1 MTTADL
7 GSAAGIN
14 IIQNQLMTEWDG
26 AVDVVIHAAGVMD
39 FAPFEE
45 MLPDSIHRVVA
56 INLEA
61 PIQLTRA
68 LLPSMLKQNTG
79 CVVFVGSVLGAL
91 GLPYFSTYSASKFA
105 LRGFAEALR
114 REVYGTGIDICY
126 IGPRSVK
133 TKLNA
138 GAVER
143 MAVATGMTMDD
154 PELVSSRIIQVIEKN
169 QVEVHLGFPE
179 SFFVKLNAFLPRLVD
194 FGMRGQKKTME
205 PFARKH

>member
-26 AVDVVIHAAGVMD
+26 VVDVVIHAAGVMD

-114 REVYGTGIDICY
+114 REVYGTDLDICY

-133 TKLNA
+133 NET
-138 GAVER
+138 
-143 MAVATGMTMDD
+143 
-154 PELVSSRIIQVIEKN
+154 
-169 QVEVHLGFPE
+169 
-179 SFFVKLNAFLPRLVD
+179 
-194 FGMRGQKKTME
+194 
-205 PFARKH
+205 

>member
-1 MTTADL
+1 
-7 GSAAGIN
+7 
-14 IIQNQLMTEWDG
+14 MTEWDG
-26 AVDVVIHAAGVMD
+26 VVDIVIHAAGVMD

-45 MLPDSIHRVVA
+45 MLPESIHRMVV

-114 REVYGTGIDICY
+114 REVYGTDLDICY

-133 TKLNA
+133 NET
-138 GAVER
+138 
-143 MAVATGMTMDD
+143 
-154 PELVSSRIIQVIEKN
+154 
-169 QVEVHLGFPE
+169 
-179 SFFVKLNAFLPRLVD
+179 
-194 FGMRGQKKTME
+194 
-205 PFARKH
+205 